1 MYKLC
6 LKGSSVAYL
15 TWAFFAIPLMFINLL
30 AAFIW
35 LLGYDLLSSSASWNI
50 FSPDINK
57 IQVGLNISNEFM
69 LIDYLLTY
77 LLPSLDSPLVLL
89 TPIAIHFILNFS
101 LTIQKLKDLL
111 LYTLAK
117 AELL

>member
-35 LLGYDLLSSSASWNI
+35 LLGYDLLSSSVTWNI

-77 LLPSLDSPLVLL
+77 LLPLLCSSLDSPL
-89 TPIAIHFILNFS
+89 S
-101 LTIQKLKDLL
+101 
-111 LYTLAK
+111 Y
-117 AELL
+117 